1 MVFCT
6 NCVVQ
11 LPDGSVFCSSC
22 GNELPRNKCSTQF
35 NLSYIILYIFIII
48 VEKKVFCTNCG
59 VQLPD
64 RSAFCSSCGA
74 KVTRKKR
81 KIKHPNK

>member
-6 NCVVQ
+6 NCGVQ

-64 RSAFCSSCGA
+64 GSAFCSSCGA

-81 KIKHPNK
+81 KIKQPNK